1 MKLQNY
7 KITKSHKFHSKYL
20 LLFPLFPL
28 DQHTFHSN
36 NWRSRLRTTSIPRTS
51 YIPFRFHSNTT
62 KFEQFPTNFGFIFH
76 LIPQNTT
83 RRGNWAGRG
92 TAISNTRWRT
102 NAQLFPLKIL
112 TFQDRFSDS
121 SLIPFPPISNNK
133 YSLFTSNILIFKH
146 KYSERQIFTFCHIFN
161 QYYSLFQN
169 NFKQMPTFVPISPI
183 LYNKYSHFASVLHI
197 LGAKAK
203 IFHQHHFFHKQ
214 TLFFPLSQ
222 LNTAQ
227 NYSNYP
233 NYPNYPNSQITT
245 QISRFLQNPSTSM

>member
-7 KITKSHKFHSKYL
+7 KITQISFKIL
-20 LLFPLFPL
+20 
-28 DQHTFHSN
+28 TFIPIIPT
-36 NWRSRLRTTSIPRTS
+36 RSAHISFKQLKIQTS
-51 YIPFRFHSNTT
+51 YHIYTPNFIHSTQTSEKIPLNSTQISLNSN
-62 KFEQFPTNFGFIFH
+62 NFGFIFH

-146 KYSERQIFTFCHIFN
+146 KYSERQVFTFCHIFN

-183 LYNKYSHFASVLHI
+183 LYN
-197 LGAKAK
+197 
-203 IFHQHHFFHKQ
+203 
-214 TLFFPLSQ
+214 
-222 LNTAQ
+222 
-227 NYSNYP
+227 
-233 NYPNYPNSQITT
+233 
-245 QISRFLQNPSTSM
+245 

>member
-7 KITKSHKFHSKYL
+7 KISQISFKIL
-20 LLFPLFPL
+20 
-28 DQHTFHSN
+28 TFIPIIPT
-36 NWRSRLRTTSIPRTS
+36 RSAHISFKQLKIQTS
-51 YIPFRFHSNTT
+51 YHIYTPNFIHSTQTSEKIPLNSTQISLNSN
-62 KFEQFPTNFGFIFH
+62 NFGFIFH

-146 KYSERQIFTFCHIFN
+146 KYSHFVTFLINTTHF
-161 QYYSLFQN
+161 
-169 NFKQMPTFVPISPI
+169 FKTTSNKCLL
-183 LYNKYSHFASVLHI
+183 LYLYHPFYTTNTHI
-197 LGAKAK
+197 L
-203 IFHQHHFFHKQ
+203 HQ
-214 TLFFPLSQ
+214 
-222 LNTAQ
+222 
-227 NYSNYP
+227 YC
-233 NYPNYPNSQITT
+233 
-245 QISRFLQNPSTSM
+245 TS

>member
-36 NWRSRLRTTSIPRTS
+36 NWRSRLHTTSIPRTS

-146 KYSERQIFTFCHIFN
+146 KYSHFVTFLINTTHF
-161 QYYSLFQN
+161 
-169 NFKQMPTFVPISPI
+169 FKTTSNKCLL
-183 LYNKYSHFASVLHI
+183 LYLYHPFYTTNTHI
-197 LGAKAK
+197 L
-203 IFHQHHFFHKQ
+203 HQ
-214 TLFFPLSQ
+214 
-222 LNTAQ
+222 
-227 NYSNYP
+227 YC
-233 NYPNYPNSQITT
+233 
-245 QISRFLQNPSTSM
+245 TS